1 MCGHDVLLKK
11 IVIYVCVD
19 RVAKVII
26 FPLVHILLINEM
38 ILKGA
43 VPYYRRL
50 GADRPNYWG
59 GVRGAPEY
67 PRVTNKVFP
76 ALSHGGQSYFKGIL
90 KGAVPGQGQESTS
103 SVTLGYSSFT
113 RRLRP

>member
-1 MCGHDVLLKK
+1 MCGHDVLPKK

-59 GVRGAPEY
+59 GGMWC
-67 PRVTNKVFP
+67 PRIPQSNQQGFSL
-76 ALSHGGQSYFKGIL
+76 LSATVVNHIL
-90 KGAVPGQGQESTS
+90 KG
-103 SVTLGYSSFT
+103 F
-113 RRLRP
+113 